1 MVVIDGMQAT
11 GGDGGMIPEGESSQ
25 VFAENV
31 AGFIQN
37 MVPHPDGGLE
47 SVRGPCPLIH
57 DLGAGYPLIG
67 TPHGLFSA
75 RLRERTTLLM
85 HAGSTMWTF
94 EGSDPAA
101 PWQAT
106 VDPAGAAVQALADDD
121 RPRTPDQF
129 VQFSDYVIWTN
140 GVDRAR
146 IISSGDITFPLGF
159 SETPSAPEVDGP
171 VSPGETDK
179 ARYFVNSKGFSW
191 KGEIGTEGD
200 VLSSG
205 SGKLLTSA
213 HRYCVQLEDHFGNL
227 SPISPASNSFNVWSI
242 RSQPYSLDNN
252 DVVTARLTTAEIDD
266 LLRMASVFIS
276 GGRPRHAKAARVGRT
291 ADIRRNPRD
300 FKLLRRIPGRG
311 NTVFPDY
318 ISDGRLGAPM
328 VEKAPVPIFRYM
340 VRHGARLI
348 IANMV
353 SDPGMVRRSDIGYP
367 GTFSERE
374 WSTPAPDASEV
385 SGLISHGG
393 LLIAGTTTSLVDMSG
408 DKFHRPET
416 LTKMVGIG
424 AHRSVQGLSDGSVVW
439 LGVNG
444 HFYRMD
450 TNGGLQLAD
459 ISDGIRTL
467 VTQGLNL
474 SRLQQ
479 AASVVHPRVKFS
491 RTYAPTATAL
501 VTSGTDRLHVYG
513 RQAFIMEI
521 PSWPSVAAT
530 ASVEI
535 PAMQSED
542 TVDQIALSTN
552 RMAVLTTAYNNIPTG
567 AIARGGLQHR
577 QLPRAVY
584 DWAQVSIEPG
594 SGGVA
599 TDDFYPGY
607 ANTIGTVLEGVANR
621 TNQSGWYLLEDAM
634 GATFDTVANHPA
646 AFNATDPGLFLVLAN
661 IQCASIERDGAHD
674 VPSLFGQYA
683 IAAEGDLDGTAV
695 VQWHVNAASQALVNN
710 FNTFGLPARADDV
723 DPEEMDVAIMAI
735 YDFRTVQL
743 TSDIVRFGVVAASAT
758 EVGGPGSRCR
768 NRWRH
773 GSMQVFRFR
782 PGVL

>member
-1 MVVIDGMQAT
+1 MAGPPNMVVIDGMQAT

-479 AASVVHPRVKFS
+479 AASVVHPVTGQYLCAVPSAGSTVNDIILAYSPRGWSRFDYGCAIHDLCVLDDAMPDVYAAATVGAFDMVLNLSGETRDFDPPLRTAVYRSRWLRLHPFGYGRFNVRTMWIGCIDSYAGNIDVIFRRDWSSKVEHVQQYRSVGRPFGAVAAGLTGAGDDQGAPFAAGDVRIGTDVVRDRRLFWRKIPVGIDDCATFS
-491 RTYAPTATAL
+491 FEIQATYPEAFRLAAFIFDATAT
-501 VTSGTDRLHVYG
+501 T
-513 RQAFIMEI
+513 QAPQER
-521 PSWPSVAAT
+521 WPDAT
-530 ASVEI
+530 AV
-535 PAMQSED
+535 
-542 TVDQIALSTN
+542 
-552 RMAVLTTAYNNIPTG
+552 
-567 AIARGGLQHR
+567 
-577 QLPRAVY
+577 
-584 DWAQVSIEPG
+584 
-594 SGGVA
+594 
-599 TDDFYPGY
+599 
-607 ANTIGTVLEGVANR
+607 
-621 TNQSGWYLLEDAM
+621 
-634 GATFDTVANHPA
+634 
-646 AFNATDPGLFLVLAN
+646 
-661 IQCASIERDGAHD
+661 
-674 VPSLFGQYA
+674 
-683 IAAEGDLDGTAV
+683 
-695 VQWHVNAASQALVNN
+695 
-710 FNTFGLPARADDV
+710 
-723 DPEEMDVAIMAI
+723 
-735 YDFRTVQL
+735 
-743 TSDIVRFGVVAASAT
+743 
-758 EVGGPGSRCR
+758 
-768 NRWRH
+768 
-773 GSMQVFRFR
+773 
-782 PGVL
+782 

>member
-1 MVVIDGMQAT
+1 VYRHPKYRIRDEEPFSPELINEVAQPLAAKRHRIDGHDVNAASMAADVDVADNAYYKIRVYT
-11 GGDGGMIPEGESSQ
+11 DADGWGLGPPPYSMPTTGDG
-25 VFAENV
+25 
-31 AGFIQN
+31 
-37 MVPHPDGGLE
+37 
-47 SVRGPCPLIH
+47 
-57 DLGAGYPLIG
+57 
-67 TPHGLFSA
+67 
-75 RLRERTTLLM
+75 
-85 HAGSTMWTF
+85 
-94 EGSDPAA
+94 DPV
-101 PWQAT
+101 T
-106 VDPAGAAVQALADDD
+106 
-121 RPRTPDQF
+121 
-129 VQFSDYVIWTN
+129 
-140 GVDRAR
+140 
-146 IISSGDITFPLGF
+146 
-159 SETPSAPEVDGP
+159 DGP
-171 VSPGETDK
+171 VWEAVPNMSFTVTTGLGHLWINMWVQYIWHTFFLWVADSHHAYNYVSVSNDDGFGAGIRFAVRIDGEIYSGTATGHSDIRQVGSAAIKAEPEITTTPDVIGPQQPKSQHTAGVGPQCFPIRIFAIVPIDPGEHT
-179 ARYFVNSKGFSW
+179 V
-191 KGEIGTEGD
+191 E
-200 VLSSG
+200 L
-205 SGKLLTSA
+205 
-213 HRYCVQLEDHFGNL
+213 
-227 SPISPASNSFNVWSI
+227 
-242 RSQPYSLDNN
+242 
-252 DVVTARLTTAEIDD
+252 VVC
-266 LLRMASVFIS
+266 
-276 GGRPRHAKAARVGRT
+276 
-291 ADIRRNPRD
+291 
-300 FKLLRRIPGRG
+300 
-311 NTVFPDY
+311 
-318 ISDGRLGAPM
+318 
-328 VEKAPVPIFRYM
+328 
-340 VRHGARLI
+340 
-348 IANMV
+348 
-353 SDPGMVRRSDIGYP
+353 
-367 GTFSERE
+367 
-374 WSTPAPDASEV
+374 
-385 SGLISHGG
+385 
-393 LLIAGTTTSLVDMSG
+393 
-408 DKFHRPET
+408 
-416 LTKMVGIG
+416 
-424 AHRSVQGLSDGSVVW
+424 
-439 LGVNG
+439 
-444 HFYRMD
+444 
-450 TNGGLQLAD
+450 
-459 ISDGIRTL
+459 
-467 VTQGLNL
+467 
-474 SRLQQ
+474 
-479 AASVVHPRVKFS
+479 RVKFS

-758 EVGGPGSRCR
+758 MVGGAGSRCR